1 MKKNFLITVEIEA
14 ADASTLKVT
23 EKYLH
28 TEIEAYMGA
37 LFQFHTGRALFKPV
51 VKCLPLDAYQAA
63 ILQPQ
68 LLNEDAR

>member
-1 MKKNFLITVEIEA
+1 MKKNFLITVEIEE
-14 ADASTLKVT
+14 ADAATLKVT

-37 LFQFHTGRALFKPV
+37 LFQFHMGRALFKPV

-68 LLNEDAR
+68 LQDKE